1 MFTAAFE
8 ATRRL
13 LPCVGWATACKFSCV
28 HPCCDADHYLR
39 SSCCKATAQPKEKKQ
54 KKATQRH
61 VEANIRG
68 SKLLQRYVP
77 QDTSSSKE
85 LISEE
90 SQRTSLS
97 LATLSFRRNVPL
109 SQMNIQLGS
118 LGQAFVLSRQSKTW
132 SILKSH
138 SLNFRIQSGSTY
150 LQGCEKESKAA
161 LPHLFLNGSSCG
173 PQKLQCASGSIHM
186 SDGMVQD
193 SQDGRRCV
201 WYFKD
206 F

>member
-1 MFTAAFE
+1 MFTAALQ

-13 LPCVGWATACKFSCV
+13 LPCVGWATVCKFSCV
-28 HPCCDADHYLR
+28 YLCCDADHYLR
-39 SSCCKATAQPKEKKQ
+39 SSCCKATAPPKEKKQ

-77 QDTSSSKE
+77 QDTSSSTE

-132 SILKSH
+132 SILK
-138 SLNFRIQSGSTY
+138 Y
-150 LQGCEKESKAA
+150 LEVSQPQFQNPIWFKISAGPARRRA
-161 LPHLFLNGSSCG
+161 R
-173 PQKLQCASGSIHM
+173 PQKLQCASGSIQM

-193 SQDGRRCV
+193 LQNGRRCV

-206 F
+206 S